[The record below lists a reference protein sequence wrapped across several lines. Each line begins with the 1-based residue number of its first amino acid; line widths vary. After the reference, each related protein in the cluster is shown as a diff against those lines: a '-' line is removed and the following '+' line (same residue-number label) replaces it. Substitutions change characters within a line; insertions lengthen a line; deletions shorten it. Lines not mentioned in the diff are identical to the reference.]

1 MDVEIYCDES
11 RQELFGSSEPPSSG
25 QYVLIGGLWI
35 EAHQRE
41 TLKSRIH
48 ERRGARDVRGEFK
61 WGRVSPSR
69 VEFYKDLVDLFFDA
83 QAMHFRCLALP
94 ADELDAVQFHDGDN
108 ELMFYKFYYQ
118 LLHPW
123 ILDFNTYKVFVD
135 LKTNRVRQ
143 RLAKLRRVL
152 QNSNR
157 FAEIVGVQA
166 LPSHEVDLLQL
177 ADLLIGAVGYHFHGT
192 ASSAAKRAIVSKI
205 TERLGHPIGPTPR
218 SVQKFNVFRWRPG
231 GTW

>member
-1 MDVEIYCDES
+1 MNVEIYCDES
-11 RQELFGSSEPPSSG
+11 RQELFGSREPPSHG

-35 EAHQRE
+35 EAEERKA
-41 TLKSRIH
+41 LKSRIRK
-48 ERRGARDVRGEFK
+48 RRDAHDVQGEFK

-69 VEFYKDLVDLFFDA
+69 LEFYKDLVGLFFDA
-83 QAMHFRCLALP
+83 QAMRFRCLVLP
-94 ADELDAVQFHDGDN
+94 ADELDAVQFHDGDD

-118 LLHPW
+118 LLHHW

-157 FAEIVGVQA
+157 FAEIEGVQA

-177 ADLLIGAVGYHFHGT
+177 TDLLIGAVGYHFHEVTSST
-192 ASSAAKRAIVSKI
+192 AKMAVVSEI
-205 TERLGHPIGPTPR
+205 EGRLGHPIGPTTR
-218 SVQKFNVFRWRPG
+218 WTEKFNVFRWRPG
-231 GTW
+231 GGW